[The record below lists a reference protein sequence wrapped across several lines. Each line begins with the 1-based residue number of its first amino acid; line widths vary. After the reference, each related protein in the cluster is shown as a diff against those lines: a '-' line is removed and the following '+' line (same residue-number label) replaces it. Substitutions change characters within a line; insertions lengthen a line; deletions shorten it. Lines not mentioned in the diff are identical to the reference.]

1 MRDKAVRILDQN
13 RVMAISTIRPDGWPQ
28 TTLVGYANQDIF
40 IYFVVSRQSQK
51 FANMMRDDR
60 ISLAVGQ
67 DFHNPTSILAISAA
81 AHASEVSDAK
91 QRGGLV
97 ELIRGR
103 HPGLKILAS
112 PDFNDAAVIRAHPSI
127 ITISDY
133 SKGFGHADVLT
144 VAPGGLTEM
153 TAARPDKWG
162 YGSITK
168 AVS

>member
-1 MRDKAVRILDQN
+1 VRDKAVRILDQN
-13 RVMAISTIRPDGWPQ
+13 RVMAIATIRPDGWPQ
-28 TTLVGYANQDIF
+28 TTFVGYANQDIF
-40 IYFVVSRQSQK
+40 IYFIVSRQSQK

-67 DFHNPTSILAISAA
+67 DFHKPTSILAISAA

-91 QRGGLV
+91 QRGELV
-97 ELIRGR
+97 QLIRTR
-103 HPGLKILAS
+103 HPGLKMLAS
-112 PDFNDAAVIRAHPSI
+112 PDFSDAAVIRAHPSI
-127 ITISDY
+127 LTISDY

-153 TAARPDKWG
+153 TAARPDVWG

-168 AVS
+168 TVS

>member
-67 DFHNPTSILAISAA
+67 DFHKPTSILAISAA
-81 AHASEVSDAK
+81 ARASEVSDAK
-91 QRGGLV
+91 QRGELV
-97 ELIRGR
+97 QLIRAR
-103 HPGLKILAS
+103 HPGLKMLES
-112 PDFNDAAVIRAHPSI
+112 PVFGDAAVIRAHPSI
-127 ITISDY
+127 LTISDY

-153 TAARPDKWG
+153 TAARPDEWG

-168 AVS
+168 ALS

>member
-1 MRDKAVRILDQN
+1 MS
-13 RVMAISTIRPDGWPQ
+13 ISTIRPDGWPQ
-28 TTLVGYANQDIF
+28 TTLVGYANQGIF

-67 DFHNPTSILAISAA
+67 DFHNPTNILAISAA

-91 QRGGLV
+91 QRGELV
-97 ELIRGR
+97 LLIRGR
-103 HPGLKILAS
+103 HPGLKMLAS

-153 TAARPDKWG
+153 TAARPDEWG
-162 YGSITK
+162 YGS
-168 AVS
+168 VSKSAS